1 VLTRIPCLPCFFNL
15 VGDVLTRMLAKAY
28 EKGLISWLLGD
39 FREGGITTLQ
49 YADDTLLFSSCEDQH
64 LSNLWK
70 VLMIF
75 ERVSEMRVNFHK
87 SECTPLNVEEGRA
100 HETAHILSC
109 IAHILSCPLG
119 KLPFKYLGVPLYFE
133 KLKRE
138 DLHPVLDKL
147 IKRISNWRGRLLA
160 YSGKLVLIK
169 SCL

>member
-1 VLTRIPCLPCFFNL
+1 
-15 VGDVLTRMLAKAY
+15 MLAKAY

-49 YADDTLLFSSCEDQH
+49 YVDDTLLFSSCEDQH

-100 HETAHILSC
+100 HE
-109 IAHILSCPLG
+109 IAHILSCHCTYFELPLG
-119 KLPFKYLGVPLYFE
+119 QTSFQIF
-133 KLKRE
+133 RCA
-138 DLHPVLDKL
+138 
-147 IKRISNWRGRLLA
+147 SLL
-160 YSGKLVLIK
+160 
-169 SCL
+169 